1 MFPATSF
8 IIFLGALFTISAS
21 ARRIPHGQEIT
32 PVPPFHSATYPYST
46 NDCDEACRRASCAAV
61 SQFLESVTCT
71 SHRPC
76 LSLNIQLHVQE
87 KCINWRPETTYSR
100 TNISKDSSGI
110 SLPPPSRD
118 GGEEE
123 EMEAPSPLARP
134 PKKWLLPATG
144 RPVVDSVVLDE
155 YEQEGLRMT
164 ARKTLCFMGVL
175 ATCFFG
181 WCGRVLRRRE
191 RRYRLG
197 SDNRRQAWAN
207 FIPEKCEL

>member
-1 MFPATSF
+1 MFSATSF
-8 IIFLGALFTISAS
+8 IIFLAGLLTITVS
-21 ARRIPHGQEIT
+21 ARRIPQGQEIV
-32 PVPPFHSATYPYST
+32 PVPPFHSTSYPYST
-46 NDCDEACRRASCAAV
+46 NDCDEACRRAFCAVV

-87 KCINWRPETTYSR
+87 KCINWRPEATYSR

-110 SLPPPSRD
+110 SLPLPPRD
-118 GGEEE
+118 GEEGI
-123 EMEAPSPLARP
+123 EAPSPLAQP
-134 PKKWLLPATG
+134 PKTWTHG
-144 RPVVDSVVLDE
+144 SPVVDSVILGDE
-155 YEQEGLRMT
+155 YEQEELKMT

-191 RRYRLG
+191 RKNRLG
-197 SDNRRQAWAN
+197 SDSRRPAWAN
-207 FIPEKCEL
+207 SIPEKCEL

>member
-1 MFPATSF
+1 MFSATSF
-8 IIFLGALFTISAS
+8 ITFLAALFTISVS
-21 ARRIPHGQEIT
+21 ARRIPHGQEVM
-32 PVPPFHSATYPYST
+32 PVPPFHSASYPYST
-46 NDCDEACRRASCAAV
+46 NNCNEACRRAFCAVV

-110 SLPPPSRD
+110 PLPPPSRD
-118 GGEEE
+118 GGEGVET
-123 EMEAPSPLARP
+123 PSPLARP
-134 PKKWLLPATG
+134 PKTWIHPVAG
-144 RPVVDSVVLDE
+144 SPVVDSVIPGDE

-191 RRYRLG
+191 RRNRLG
-197 SDNRRQAWAN
+197 SDIRRQGWAN
-207 FIPEKCEL
+207 FTPEKCEL